1 MTCSWC
7 ISRSTTHFDPNHG
20 VMLPSLLS
28 RTVRR
33 TTWTFAVAIASAP
46 IVALSAQVVQS
57 PGVSLGLKYIRGQKN
72 GIVVVPVSGERGDSI
87 TAIISRDLDFS
98 DRFTVIPPSTVA
110 DVSETTNYPLFGKL
124 GVDQIVQGT
133 LLQSGWLRVV
143 LHEVAKKSIVNSK
156 DFPLPAA
163 SGSPSWRL
171 ALHGISDEVEMWI
184 TGQRGIAQSRIAFA
198 SEFSGGRVARVWI
211 VDSDGANVMAITP
224 NGMAPQWTPSGRG
237 LVYNVVDGLQN
248 RIMYTDLITGAQR
261 VLSASALYDDFAPT
275 VSPDGKTV
283 VFSRTSPEGTDLY
296 SMPIDGSSSP
306 RRLTFGR
313 GRANSQPS
321 FSPDGQ
327 RLVFGSDRTGNND
340 VYISDADGTN
350 AELLS
355 TTTFGDRGFR
365 SGPDWS
371 PDGRSVAFSSLNGN
385 TKQIMTINLRDQSV
399 KSVATEGRN
408 DDPSWAPDS
417 RHLVFT
423 SDRSL
428 MKQIWVVDVETGR
441 TRQLKTTFAAR
452 LAAWS
457 PRLALP
463 Y

>member
-1 MTCSWC
+1 MCSWST
-7 ISRSTTHFDPNHG
+7 SRSTTHSDHNHV
-20 VMLPSLLS
+20 VMRLSYFLTPARYAPLVVSLLLG
-28 RTVRR
+28 
-33 TTWTFAVAIASAP
+33 
-46 IVALSAQVVQS
+46 ALPTLSISAQVVQP
-57 PGVSLGLKYIRGQKN
+57 PGVSLGLKYVRGQKN
-72 GIVVVPVSGERGDSI
+72 GIVVVPVSGAMGDSI
-87 TAIISRDLDFS
+87 TTILSRDLDFS
-98 DRFTVIPPSTVA
+98 DRFTVVPSSTVG
-110 DVSETTNYPLFGKL
+110 DVTESTNYPLFAKL

-133 LLQSGWLRVV
+133 LLPSGWLRVV

-156 DFPLPAA
+156 DFALPAPA
-163 SGSPSWRL
+163 GSPSWRL
-171 ALHGISDEVEMWI
+171 ALHGVSDEIEMWI

-198 SEFSGGRVARVWI
+198 SDKNSRVWI
-211 VDSDGANVMAITP
+211 VDSDGANVIPVTAV
-224 NGMAPQWTPSGRG
+224 GMSPQWVPSGRG
-237 LVYNVVDGLQN
+237 LVFNVLDGQRNGL
-248 RIMYTDLITGAQR
+248 MYIDLTTGAQR
-261 VLSASALYDDFAPT
+261 VLTSSTAFEDVAPS

-283 VFSRTSPEGTDLY
+283 VFSRTTAEGTDLY
-296 SMPIDGSSSP
+296 SMPLDGSAP
-306 RRLTFGR
+306 ARRLTFGR

-327 RLVFGSDRTGNND
+327 RLVFASDRAGYND

-350 AELLS
+350 AEVLS

-417 RHLVFT
+417 RHVVFS

-428 MKQIWVVDVETGR
+428 VKQIWVVDVETGR
-441 TRQLKTTFAAR
+441 TRQIKTSFAAR

-457 PRLALP
+457 PRLSLP